1 MGEVMTTDSAPNTH
15 RLENPIDV
23 MPLMHKAFRA
33 VSDRTESLAA
43 KASTFEDVAVLNDVF
58 ANWIKQ
64 IVYHAAVEDE
74 FMTGPMTDPSK
85 DNQPARDNETEHT
98 NLAGKA
104 ADLASFIAMG
114 SGAGLEESVREAA
127 FSLEEEQHNLL
138 EARFHDVETALKEVL
153 GEQKVTARTIRHI
166 HSRLLGVRI
175 LELDHFENEE
185 AFIIPLVA
193 DEVDEAG
200 QLSLVRRL
208 LIDDSAEDPRWII
221 DWVYSELDEA
231 DQALLKD
238 VETRFQGVVAQPA

>member
-1 MGEVMTTDSAPNTH
+1 MTTDDTANTH

-23 MPLMHKAFRA
+23 MPLIHKAFRA
-33 VSDRTESLAA
+33 VSDWTETLAA
-43 KASTFEDVAVLNDVF
+43 QASSFDDVAVLNEVF

-74 FMTGPMTDPSK
+74 FMTGPLK
-85 DNQPARDNETEHT
+85 DNQPARDNETEHSD
-98 NLAGKA
+98 LAGKA

-127 FSLEEEQHNLL
+127 FSLDEEQHNLL
-138 EARFHDVETALKEVL
+138 EERFHDVETALKDVL
-153 GEQKVTARTIRHI
+153 GEKKVTARTIRHI

-193 DEVDEAG
+193 NEVDEAG
-200 QLSLVRRL
+200 QLLLVRRL
-208 LIDDSAEDPRWII
+208 LIDESAEDPRWII
-221 DWVYSELDEA
+221 DWVYSELDET

-238 VETRFQGVVAQPA
+238 LENRFQGAVAQPA